1 MDSSILNDPSFR
13 AAGWSVDHP
22 DIKRTYSPPIPT
34 AVASDYFTAPP
45 RSAGFPPPDFNDE
58 EEEGGMVTGRGSNDT
73 VGPGPILRRRR
84 QKEQHDDD
92 DSSDLSDD
100 SDEEDD
106 ATGRAAQQIK
116 FAKMPSRTRA
126 DSSPLQG
133 SKLADEVDI
142 KVISPSRRSTEGR
155 LRGESFSRV
164 EAVKQRARRD
174 TATSSDLSSE
184 NELDPAFFQRRQ
196 IKPRKAPNGS
206 NLAPES
212 LSSHGRQN
220 SGGVSEP
227 TATIDEDSGEDLASS
242 LSSGFDETA
251 DSESLMDELQNPMGS
266 SSLIDMKAGLPIPPS
281 DSPRKPRIAPTSTLQ
296 ALPPPRPISTIIPGS
311 LLGQAIK
318 ASSARPSNPIERYA
332 KLSGKGVPNPLFIK
346 IFAPFSQNPG
356 EEIEMPIQRV
366 VQDDRSAETIQ
377 VKVVDAIGLALWR
390 YQEDNRKPS
399 LKQQKLNPNR
409 WALRLIEDGEV
420 DYDFPA
426 LGRTRPIGD
435 FTSNNNRPPRGRSR
449 EKPHDDFALIETS
462 EAQYLE
468 NRNLTPQYEPNEA
481 TSEGEQPSLSAANPV
496 NDDQKAMPPPSMA
509 ASRMAG
515 PFSQPTRKPGPQAS
529 RPIIPTAHSTP
540 RMGPPKLLN
549 IHFTSLEAYTQMTSI
564 EVTTDTYLAEV
575 LETVCKRWKLDKG
588 YHILKVAGT
597 NTIAPVDRT
606 VESLGT
612 RTDLDLIR
620 RRFVGEGT
628 VGLFGSPG
636 TNSPNAPLFLQPE
649 TPKKSKGAVSAAHPL
664 ATKQDSLGSSAKYR
678 KYSVIRKQP
687 ISLAPSQPRVIMMDE
702 DYVHILP
709 PEKHMYDPN
718 AKTTRIPYNM
728 IVGCK
733 VSRRHPKIFRVCLL
747 ERLVMI
753 TTHSNIFIDS
763 HIPRKRNQ
771 KIRLRSTKS
780 SGRRRDHCGNH
791 QRHRAVPKR

>member
-1 MDSSILNDPSFR
+1 MTNIKDGIGERLITVDSSILNDPSFR
-13 AAGWSVDHP
+13 AAGWTADHA

-34 AVASDYFTAPP
+34 AVASEYFNIPP
-45 RSAGFPPPDFNDE
+45 RSAGLPPPGFNDE
-58 EEEGGMVTGRGSNDT
+58 EDEGGMVTGRGSNDT
-73 VGPGPILRRRR
+73 VGPGPILQRRRR
-84 QKEQHDDD
+84 REQHDDD

-106 ATGRAAQQIK
+106 ATGRAAQQIR

-126 DSSPLQG
+126 GSSPLQG
-133 SKLADEVDI
+133 SKLADDVDI
-142 KVISPSRRSTEGR
+142 NVISPSRRSTEGR

-174 TATSSDLSSE
+174 TGTSSDLSSE
-184 NELDPAFFQRRQ
+184 NELDPALFQRRQ
-196 IKPRKAPNGS
+196 IKLTRPPNGS

-212 LSSHGRQN
+212 TSSHGRQN
-220 SGGVSEP
+220 SGSVSEP
-227 TATIDEDSGEDLASS
+227 TETIDEDSGEDLASS

-251 DSESLMDELQNPMGS
+251 DSESLIDELQNPMGS
-266 SSLIDMKAGLPIPPS
+266 SSLTDMKVALPIPPS
-281 DSPRKPRIAPTSTLQ
+281 NSPRKPRVPPTSTLQ

-318 ASSARPSNPIERYA
+318 ASSTKPSNPIERYA
-332 KLSGKGVPNPLFIK
+332 KLSGKGVPNPLIIK
-346 IFAPFSQNPG
+346 IFAPFSQNPDQA
-356 EEIEMPIQRV
+356 IEMPIQRV
-366 VQDDRSAETIQ
+366 VHDDQSAETIP
-377 VKVVDAIGLALWR
+377 VKVADAIGLALWL
-390 YQEDNRKPS
+390 YQEEDRKP
-399 LKQQKLNPNR
+399 LLEQQKLNPNR
-409 WALRLIEDGEV
+409 WALRLVEDGEV

-426 LGRTRPIGD
+426 LSRTRPIGD

-449 EKPHDDFALIETS
+449 EKPHDDFALVETS

-468 NRNLTPQYEPNEA
+468 NRTLTHQYEPNEA
-481 TSEGEQPSLSAANPV
+481 APEGEQSIKSAAV
-496 NDDQKAMPPPSMA
+496 LAIDDQKSMPPPSMA
-509 ASRMAG
+509 ASTMNG
-515 PFSQPTRKPGPQAS
+515 PFPQPMRKPGPQAS
-529 RPIIPTAHSTP
+529 KPIIPTAHSTP
-540 RMGPPKLLN
+540 RMGPPKLLK
-549 IHFTSLEAYTQMTSI
+549 IHFTSLEAFSQVMSI
-564 EVTTDTYLAEV
+564 EVTTDTYLAEI

-612 RTDLDLIR
+612 RTDLDLTR

-636 TNSPNAPLFLQPE
+636 TSSPNAPLFLQPE

-664 ATKQDSLGSSAKYR
+664 ATKQDSLGSSARYR

-687 ISLAPSQPRVIMMDE
+687 ISLAPSQPRTIMMDE

-733 VSRRHPKIFRVCLL
+733 VSRRHPKIFRV
-747 ERLVMI
+747 RLAGG
-753 TTHSNIFIDS
+753 TFRT
-763 HIPRKRNQ
+763 
-771 KIRLRSTKS
+771 RSV
-780 SGRRRDHCGNH
+780 C
-791 QRHRAVPKR
+791 